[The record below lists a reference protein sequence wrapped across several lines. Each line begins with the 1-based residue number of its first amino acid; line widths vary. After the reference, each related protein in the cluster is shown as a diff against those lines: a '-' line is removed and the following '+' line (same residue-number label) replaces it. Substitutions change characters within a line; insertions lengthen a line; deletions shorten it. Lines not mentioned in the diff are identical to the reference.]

1 MVVDGVPAF
10 DEDTW
15 RIIRI
20 GEVVFHVVKPCC
32 RCKAT
37 TVDTATGVMDLR
49 AQPQPLTELTQF
61 RLDKATK
68 SVMFG
73 QNLLAANEGTVR
85 PGDKVFVIERGEANF
100 ETLPV
105 KEQRDD
111 RDAVST
117 LVVSLEAEIAEFGG
131 GE

>member
-1 MVVDGVPAF
+1 VDGVPAF

-37 TVDTATGVMDLR
+37 TVDPKTGVMDQR
-49 AQPQPLTELTQF
+49 PQPQPLAELTQF
-61 RLDKATK
+61 RQDKATK
-68 SVMFG
+68 LVMFG
-73 QNLLAANEGTVR
+73 QNLLAANEGVVR
-85 PGDKVFVIERGEANF
+85 PGDRVFVIERGAPNF
-100 ETLPV
+100 EALAPAGQKAADQGT
-105 KEQRDD
+105 
-111 RDAVST
+111 VST
-117 LVVSLEAEIAEFGG
+117 LITTLEAEIAEFGG